1 MITDDRINV
10 LRQYVYD
17 EFLVDNIDV
26 KYRICEDIY
35 LALGE
40 LKTLHKSIKQQGS
53 ILDSREELIIKLI
66 KDGDKMAQILSD
78 GEGKEDEIC
87 CVDYFHAR
95 DAVYKHAELTETK

>member
-40 LKTLHKSIKQQGS
+40 LKTMHKAIKQQGS

-66 KDGDKMAQILSD
+66 EDGERLYKRLGEWSHMKRRKCDQQAMGQHKALKAQI
-78 GEGKEDEIC
+78 E
-87 CVDYFHAR
+87 
-95 DAVYKHAELTETK
+95 